1 VFPQIIYPICGYIGN
16 ALGRLP
22 KDPLWIMR
30 SGTGARREGLV
41 LRYSWSLGE
50 CAMATK
56 AKTKANRTAE
66 RKASG
71 SQAANRKKEQ
81 EQVNAFDLLEQD
93 HREVE
98 EWFDE
103 YDELKDSDEDGK
115 AELAEKICLALKVHA
130 QIEEE
135 IFYPQAREATKD
147 NDLIDEAV
155 VEHATVKNL
164 IGEIEAMEVGEQLY
178 DAKIRVLGEMV
189 KQHIKEE
196 EEELFP
202 ELQSAKMDVDAVG
215 KELAKR
221 KQELMSEMAA

>member
-1 VFPQIIYPICGYIGN
+1 MLSGFNSATLTAYSIKGYI
-16 ALGRLP
+16 
-22 KDPLWIMR
+22 
-30 SGTGARREGLV
+30 
-41 LRYSWSLGE
+41 
-50 CAMATK
+50 MATK
-56 AKTKANRTAE
+56 AKTRAGRVAE
-66 RKASG
+66 RKTIR
-71 SQAANRKKEQ
+71 SQSPDRKKETQ
-81 EQVNAFDLLEQD
+81 AASPSAIDLLEQD

-103 YDELKDSDEDGK
+103 YDELKEDDARK
-115 AELAEKICLALKVHA
+115 AELAQKICLALKVHA

-164 IGEIEAMEVGEQLY
+164 IAEIESMEVGEDLY

-202 ELQSAKMDVDAVG
+202 ELEPAKIDLEAFG
-215 KELAKR
+215 KELAER
-221 KQELMSEMAA
+221 KEELMAEMQA

>member
-1 VFPQIIYPICGYIGN
+1 
-16 ALGRLP
+16 
-22 KDPLWIMR
+22 
-30 SGTGARREGLV
+30 
-41 LRYSWSLGE
+41 
-50 CAMATK
+50 MATK
-56 AKTKANRTAE
+56 AKTKANRNAE
-66 RKASG
+66 RKSSR

-81 EQVNAFDLLEQD
+81 PQVNAFDLLEQD

-103 YDELKDSDEDGK
+103 FDVLNDSNEDRK

-130 QIEEE
+130 QMEEE
-135 IFYPQAREATKD
+135 IFYPQAREASQD

-155 VEHATVKNL
+155 VEHSTVKNL
-164 IGEIEAMEVGEQLY
+164 IAEIEAMGVGEELY

-202 ELQSAKMDVDAVG
+202 ELQSTKMDLDAVG
-215 KELAKR
+215 KELAER
-221 KQELMSEMAA
+221 KEELMSEMQA